1 MKTPSN
7 SPSPVTAADKPM
19 VSANIS
25 DEDYEI
31 LEEFVEEMSQ
41 PVTPPKP
48 KPTPKDPPAPT
59 PKDPP
64 TPPPVA
70 DPRDKPLT
78 IKYQGSNHELTYLA
92 LPEHRRATD
101 TASTR

>member
-1 MKTPSN
+1 MKTPTVVPMNAASL
-7 SPSPVTAADKPM
+7 TA
-19 VSANIS
+19 
-25 DEDYEI
+25 EDFEI
-31 LEEFVEEMSQ
+31 LDKLIREDLDTSGG

-48 KPTPKDPPAPT
+48 KPTPNDPPAPT

-78 IKYQGSNHELTYLA
+78 IKY
-92 LPEHRRATD
+92 
-101 TASTR
+101 